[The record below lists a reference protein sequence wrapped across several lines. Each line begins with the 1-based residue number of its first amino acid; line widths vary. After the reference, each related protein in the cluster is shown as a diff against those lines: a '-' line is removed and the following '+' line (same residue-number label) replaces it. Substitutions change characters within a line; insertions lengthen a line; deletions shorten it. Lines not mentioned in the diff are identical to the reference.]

1 MSDRYMA
8 EAQKRENLLH
18 NEQESRLR
26 EEQKKQELMQQVRSL
41 TPSFP
46 YTFSLTKRR
55 KGPVNIAIIS
65 EKTRRRDSV
74 SDLAWISQRLAE
86 YEKIGKA
93 RKAELQRQE
102 DLLTQKHLR

>member
-1 MSDRYMA
+1 MA

-26 EEQKKQELMQQVRSL
+26 EEQRKQELMQQVRSL
-41 TPSFP
+41 TSSFP
-46 YTFSLTKRR
+46 LDFFPWESSDSLFC
-55 KGPVNIAIIS
+55 
-65 EKTRRRDSV
+65 EKPKWRNCV
-74 SDLAWISQRLAE
+74 SDLTWVPQRLAE

-93 RKAELQRQE
+93 RKAELQRQD

>member
-26 EEQKKQELMQQVRSL
+26 EEQRKQELMQQVRSL

-46 YTFSLTKRR
+46 LDFFLDKEE
-55 KGPVNIAIIS
+55 KGSSIHSDNLWK
-65 EKTRRRDSV
+65 KTR
-74 SDLAWISQRLAE
+74 
-86 YEKIGKA
+86 
-93 RKAELQRQE
+93 
-102 DLLTQKHLR
+102 